1 MVSGLVRGVGGVGE
15 SRVARVGERG
25 WGFLVGVCGCHGAGW
40 VRVGVGCGGWIG
52 VGLCV
57 VAVGVGGCG
66 VGGGV
71 VGVGLRLVCGG

>member
-1 MVSGLVRGVGGVGE
+1 MVLGSRGWQGWVSG
-15 SRVARVGERG
+15 
-25 WGFLVGVCGCHGAGW
+25 VGVSLWVCVGAHGAGW

-57 VAVGVGGCG
+57 VAVGVGGCD